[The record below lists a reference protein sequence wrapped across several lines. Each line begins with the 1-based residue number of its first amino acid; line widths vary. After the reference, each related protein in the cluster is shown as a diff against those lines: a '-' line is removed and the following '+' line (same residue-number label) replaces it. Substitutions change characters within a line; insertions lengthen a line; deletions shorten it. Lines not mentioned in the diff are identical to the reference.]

1 MQKHFQ
7 TVPTSSNYRSTHQIQ
22 ELMFRAFRYMNLFS
36 VGEMNNLIHA
46 LDEVK
51 LEPRYFITGQC
62 LSNG

>member
-1 MQKHFQ
+1 MHKRFQ

-46 LDEVK
+46 LDYA
-51 LEPRYFITGQC
+51 P
-62 LSNG
+62 